1 MDARAFL
8 PKFFIICSLILI
20 LAGIAQVF
28 FRPRDPKESIAHKI
42 INRATITAIVSLA
55 FGIAGLLIGLGV
67 LPMPNMGL

>member
-28 FRPRDPKESIAHKI
+28 FRPRDPKESIANKI

-55 FGIAGLLIGLGV
+55 FGIAGLLVGLGV
-67 LPMPNMGL
+67 LPMPTMGR

>member
-20 LAGIAQVF
+20 LAGIAQVY
-28 FRPRDPKESIAHKI
+28 FRPRDPKESIATKI

-55 FGIAGLLIGLGV
+55 FGIAGLLVGLGV
-67 LPMPNMGL
+67 LPMPNIGR

>member
-28 FRPRDPKESIAHKI
+28 FRPRDPKESIATKI
-42 INRATITAIVSLA
+42 INRATITAMVSLA
-55 FGIAGLLIGLGV
+55 FGIVGLLVGLGV
-67 LPMPNMGL
+67 VPMPTMGR

>member
-28 FRPRDPKESIAHKI
+28 FRPRDPKESIATKI
-42 INRATITAIVSLA
+42 INRATITAMVSLA
-55 FGIAGLLIGLGV
+55 FGIVGLLVGLGV
-67 LPMPNMGL
+67 LPMPTMGR